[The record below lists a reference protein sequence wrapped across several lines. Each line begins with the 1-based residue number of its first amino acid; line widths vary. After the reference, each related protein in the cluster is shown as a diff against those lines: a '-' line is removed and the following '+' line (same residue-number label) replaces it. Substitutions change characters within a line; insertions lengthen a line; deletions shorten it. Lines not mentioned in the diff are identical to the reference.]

1 MILYIQN
8 PLKNLLGL
16 TNDITKAAGYKI
28 NIPKSVAFLYI
39 NNEQCKN
46 KVKKTISFIKMNS
59 IKKNKVL
66 RDRFNQV
73 GARIIH

>member
-39 NNEQCKN
+39 NNEQPEMEIMNIIPFTVASKR
-46 KVKKTISFIKMNS
+46 IK
-59 IKKNKVL
+59 
-66 RDRFNQV
+66 
-73 GARIIH
+73 A